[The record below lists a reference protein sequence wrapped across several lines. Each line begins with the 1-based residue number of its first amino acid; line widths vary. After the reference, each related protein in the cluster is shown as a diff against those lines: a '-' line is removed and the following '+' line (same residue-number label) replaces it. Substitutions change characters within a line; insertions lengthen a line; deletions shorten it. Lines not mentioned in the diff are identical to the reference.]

1 MRQKRR
7 IYNIVNIF
15 ILLIT
20 AILFYYKYWNSKQ
33 MSQYGVLCMMA
44 LLVYAVKGFRLYFI
58 LLGQGMSFRQ
68 YLKQY
73 CKVIPV
79 SIILP
84 FKLGEFFRIYC
95 FGYQIKSYFNA
106 LVIILLDRF
115 VDTLA
120 LVGVVLFFAVLNGSS
135 INGIVYLLILFLICL
150 IVAYLLFPEIYR
162 YWTHYFLLRP
172 ATRKGNRMLEALE
185 YCNQAYKGIIRIAGG
200 KSIILFIL
208 SVIAWGVEIGGI
220 LLLNRMGSME
230 KESEVILN
238 YLSSALNGQQN
249 VYLQQ
254 FVIVS
259 VLLMLCVYVLLH
271 LYMSVR
277 KER

>member
-1 MRQKRR
+1 MKQRR

-15 ILLIT
+15 ILLVT
-20 AILFYYKYWNSKQ
+20 AVLFCFNYWNDRQ
-33 MSQYGVLCMMA
+33 MEHYWLLGIMA
-44 LLVYAVKGFRLYFI
+44 LMVYAVKGFRLYFI

-84 FKLGEFFRIYC
+84 FKLGELFRIYC
-95 FGYQIKSYFNA
+95 YGYHIKSYFNA

-120 LVGVVLFFAVLNGSS
+120 LVCVVLFCAILNGSS
-135 INGIVYLLILFLICL
+135 INGIIYLLILFLICI
-150 IVAYLLFPEIYR
+150 IVMYLLFPEIYR
-162 YWTHYFLLRP
+162 FWKHYFLVRP
-172 ATRKGNRMLEALE
+172 ATKKGNRMLELLE
-185 YCNQAYKGIIRIAGG
+185 YGNQAYNGISRIAGG

-220 LLLNRMGSME
+220 LLLNRMGSMGN
-230 KESEVILN
+230 ESEIILN
-238 YLSSALNGQQN
+238 YLSSALNGQEN
-249 VYLQQ
+249 TFLQQ

-271 LYMSVR
+271 LYTRVR